1 MHEPAY
7 RRLVEA
13 FDRSD
18 LGHDLG
24 HDLGTELAQVEARLH
39 QVGRRFDNLVRPSP
53 YLAFYA
59 RVVETARPVA
69 LAASA

>member
-18 LGHDLG
+18 LD

-39 QVGRRFDNLVRPSP
+39 QVGRRFDGLVRPSP